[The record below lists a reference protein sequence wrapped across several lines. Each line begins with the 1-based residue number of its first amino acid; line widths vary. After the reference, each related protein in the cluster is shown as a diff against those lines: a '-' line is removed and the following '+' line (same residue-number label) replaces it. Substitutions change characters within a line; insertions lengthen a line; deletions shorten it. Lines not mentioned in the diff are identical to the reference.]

1 MVTVYIAA
9 RDIGNYKDN
18 TERLK
23 EILIESDIILVESFR
38 EATTLFKALDIKK
51 DRECLIEFSE
61 HTKKAKDIDEIIT
74 KIINCKT
81 VSLISDC
88 GTPVLED
95 PGRLLIEYCYS
106 HNIRVRPVAGV
117 SSVTAAIMCL
127 PFNFK
132 EFYYAGLLPRD
143 DREREKIF
151 EIHIGKKRKTDL
163 KNIDIRKIVEKT
175 KGYCGA
181 DIESVVYDSLED
193 AFVQKKDCLSTE
205 DILNAINNTHSIS
218 ETMKDSL
225 ERMAK
230 NYKERKF
237 KSASN

>member
-143 DREREKIF
+143 DREREKKLSYLKRLNVPVIILDTPYRLGKVLNAVKKVYSKDRQVALCLDITTDNE
-151 EIHIGKKRKTDL
+151 EIIIDEISNICSKYQDNKKR
-163 KNIDIRKIVEKT
+163 E
-175 KGYCGA
+175 
-181 DIESVVYDSLED
+181 
-193 AFVQKKDCLSTE
+193 FVLV
-205 DILNAINNTHSIS
+205 IS
-218 ETMKDSL
+218 
-225 ERMAK
+225 
-230 NYKERKF
+230 
-237 KSASN
+237 

>member
-132 EFYYAGLLPRD
+132 EFYYTGLLTRD
-143 DREREKIF
+143 DREREKKLSYLKRLNVPVIILDTPYRLGKVLNAVKKVYSKDRQVALCLDITTDNE
-151 EIHIGKKRKTDL
+151 EIIIDEISNICAKYQDNKKR
-163 KNIDIRKIVEKT
+163 E
-175 KGYCGA
+175 
-181 DIESVVYDSLED
+181 
-193 AFVQKKDCLSTE
+193 FVLV
-205 DILNAINNTHSIS
+205 IS
-218 ETMKDSL
+218 
-225 ERMAK
+225 
-230 NYKERKF
+230 
-237 KSASN
+237 